1 MCTVCVEIMKD
12 RMTLKEARRA
22 LFELIG
28 TEEDLDKFSHYSEMY
43 EAVIDDLKKQNQTE
57 GSDKVVV

>member
-1 MCTVCVEIMKD
+1 MKD